1 MLRINDLF
9 FEFSNEGR
17 FEVFKSLYKGRKRH
31 SQLEKD
37 LDIRGSEISRHLKRL
52 IEKNFV
58 EKTMNNKYAITNIG
72 KMFLDILELFEV
84 SLKYEA
90 FFNNHNI
97 NNIPLNLILQLGN
110 LKTIRINSG
119 TMQNIELWSE
129 MIKKSEKFVLA
140 ISDQFQDSIL
150 PAVERK
156 INNLSI
162 KIKALVDKNVLA
174 SKSYEKLNDR
184 HAFYQKINISQNIRV
199 LKQVVFSLLV
209 TDKGAI
215 LFLSREGK
223 IDYSECMY
231 DDNEIFINWSKELF
245 NWYWKEGA
253 NIESI
258 IKKRY

>member
-1 MLRINDLF
+1 MF

-17 FEVFKSLYKGRKRH
+17 FQVFRSLCERKKRH
-31 SQLEKD
+31 NQLEKE
-37 LDIRGSEISRHLKRL
+37 LNIRGSEISRHLKRL
-52 IEKNFV
+52 MEKNLV
-58 EKTMNNKYAITNIG
+58 KKTMDNKYTITNIG

-90 FFNNHNI
+90 FFNTHNI
-97 NNIPLNLILQLGN
+97 DNFPLNLILQLGN
-110 LKTIRINSG
+110 FKTLEINIG

-129 MIKKSEKFVLA
+129 MIKKSERYILA

-162 KIKALVDKNVLA
+162 DIKALVDKNVLK
-174 SKSYEKLNDR
+174 SKGYEKLQDR
-184 HAFYQKINISQNIRV
+184 HAFYQKINITKNIRM
-199 LKQVVFSLLV
+199 LKQIDFSLLV

-215 LFLSREGK
+215 LFLRKEGK
-223 IDYSECMY
+223 IDYSECLF
-231 DDNEIFINWSKELF
+231 DENVPFIGWCRELF
-245 NWYWKEGA
+245 DLYWKNGS

-258 IKKRY
+258 IKNK

>member
-1 MLRINDLF
+1 MF

-17 FEVFKSLYKGRKRH
+17 FEVFKSLYKEKKRH

-52 IEKNFV
+52 IEKNLV
-58 EKTMNNKYAITNIG
+58 KKSMDNKYTITNIG
-72 KMFLDILELFEV
+72 KMFLDILDLFEV

-90 FFNNHNI
+90 FFNSHNI
-97 NNIPLNLILQLGN
+97 DNFPLNLILQLGN
-110 LKTIRINSG
+110 LKTIKINSG

-129 MIKKSEKFVLA
+129 MIKKSERYILA

-162 KIKALVDKNVLA
+162 DIKALVDKNVLK
-174 SKSYEKLNDR
+174 SKGYEKLHDR
-184 HAFYQKINISQNIRV
+184 HAFYQKVNITQNIRM
-199 LKQVVFSLLV
+199 LKQIIISLLV
-209 TDKGAI
+209 TDKGAL

-223 IDYSECMY
+223 IDYSECLF
-231 DDNEIFINWSKELF
+231 DENETFIQWSKELF
-245 NWYWKEGA
+245 NWYWKNGV

-258 IKKRY
+258 IRKRQ

>member
-1 MLRINDLF
+1 LRINDLF

-17 FEVFKSLYKGRKRH
+17 FEVFKSLYKEKKRH

-52 IEKNFV
+52 IEKNLV
-58 EKTMNNKYAITNIG
+58 KKSIDNKYVITNIG
-72 KMFLDILELFEV
+72 RLFLDILELFEV
-84 SLKYEA
+84 SLNYEP
-90 FFNNHNI
+90 FFNTHNI
-97 NNIPLNLILQLGN
+97 DIFPLNLILQLGN
-110 LKTIRINSG
+110 LKSLRIGSG

-129 MIKKSEKFVLA
+129 MIKNSEKYILA

-162 KIKALVDKNVLA
+162 DIKALVDKNVLK
-174 SKSYEKLNDR
+174 SKGYEKLQDR
-184 HAFYQKINISQNIRV
+184 HTFYQKINITQNIRM
-199 LKQVVFSLLV
+199 LKQIEVSLLV

-215 LFLSREGK
+215 LFLGKEGK
-223 IDYSECMY
+223 IDYSECLF
-231 DDNEIFINWSKELF
+231 DENEIFRKWAKELF
-245 NWYWKEGA
+245 EWYWKNGI

-258 IKKRY
+258 IRKK